1 MGFLDNSGDII
12 LDAVL
17 TDTGRYRLAQGNG
30 SFKITKFA
38 LGDDE
43 INYGEYNKNH
53 PSGSAYY
60 DLEIL
65 QTPVLEAF
73 TNNTSTM
80 KSKLISIPR
89 TNLLYLPVVQSN
101 TGSTNTNTSG
111 STGVYAVGVN
121 RDTVGYGLS
130 GGVSGVTGILIKSDG
145 SEGAN
150 TEGVLNGFQAT
161 TNQEIGPNY
170 ILVAQGLNTEEIPRS
185 TPLDSDLVETQF
197 IVEMDNRFGYLVSET
212 SDRVVARPSFIDDDN
227 IASYYFSTATDT
239 QFTQIGGSS
248 DDPKTSNLSGPGG
261 SYIQLRIQASS
272 ELRDS
277 NYLFEQLGSTGTM
290 KFAGGAD
297 ADPRMD
303 IRFIDTTIKITGATT
318 GASTD
323 LAIRYVRK
331 QS

>member
-43 INYGEYNKNH
+43 INYGTYDKNH

-89 TNLLYLPVVQSN
+89 TNLLYLPVVRP
-101 TGSTNTNTSG
+101 NTNFSVTAQSGTSG
-111 STGVYAVGVN
+111 LYVVGVN
-121 RDTVGYGLS
+121 EDTVGKKDTA
-130 GGVSGVTGILIKSDG
+130 GVLVKSNGETDANVTGIL
-145 SEGAN
+145 
-150 TEGVLNGFQAT
+150 NGFQPQSGVGDAFI
-161 TNQEIGPNY
+161 Q
-170 ILVAQGLNTEEIPRS
+170 VAQGLDTSEIPRS
-185 TPLDSDLVETQF
+185 VALDADLLETQY
-197 IVEMDNRFGYLVSET
+197 IVEMDNRFGSIVS
-212 SDRVVARPSFIDDDN
+212 SAPGSQVSAVPSFVDDDN
-227 IASYYFSTATDT
+227 IASYYLSLATDT
-239 QFTQIGGSS
+239 QFVNNPPS
-248 DDPKTSNLSGPGG
+248 DNAATNNLKGPGG
-261 SYIQLRIQASS
+261 TILTFRIQSS
-272 ELRDS
+272 IELQNS
-277 NYLFEQLGSTGTM
+277 SYLFEQLGSTGTQPL
-290 KFAGGAD
+290 AGGG
-297 ADPRMD
+297 DPMP
-303 IRFIDTTIKITGATT
+303 IRFIDSIIKITGATT

-323 LAIRYVRK
+323 LSVRFIRK
-331 QS
+331 Q